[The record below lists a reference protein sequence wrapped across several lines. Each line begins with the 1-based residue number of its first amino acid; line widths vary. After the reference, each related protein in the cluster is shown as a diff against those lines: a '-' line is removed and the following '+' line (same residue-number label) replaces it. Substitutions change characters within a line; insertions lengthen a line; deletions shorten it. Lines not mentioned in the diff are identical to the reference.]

1 MKRGEDRE
9 ERRDK
14 GQEDEMKRGRGSKED
29 GNETGQVVGEGRKR
43 CDPEPNR
50 DFSQNFCQGLWGT
63 PCLTT

>member
-29 GNETGQVVGEGRKR
+29 GNETGRVVGERK
-43 CDPEPNR
+43 ET
-50 DFSQNFCQGLWGT
+50 L
-63 PCLTT
+63 